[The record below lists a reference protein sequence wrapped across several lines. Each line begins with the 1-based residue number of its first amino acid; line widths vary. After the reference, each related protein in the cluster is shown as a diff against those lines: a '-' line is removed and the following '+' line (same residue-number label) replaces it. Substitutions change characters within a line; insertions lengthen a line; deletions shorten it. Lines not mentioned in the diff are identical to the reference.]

1 MGRRVAVYPGSFDPI
16 TLGHLDVIE
25 RGCRIFDE
33 LVVAVARN
41 RQKKAL
47 FTFDERMDMI
57 RRTTGCFSN
66 VRVDSFRGLV
76 VDYVLSIGAGVI
88 LRGIRTVGDFEYEF
102 QMALTNRELTPE
114 VETVFIMARQEF
126 SFIHASVIKEIVAL
140 GGNAGSFLPECVE
153 KKLRAKLRS

>member
-47 FTFDERMDMI
+47 FAFNERIDMI
-57 RRTTGCFSN
+57 RRTTSCFPN

-76 VDYVLSIGAGVI
+76 VDYVRSIGAGVI

-102 QMALTNRELTPE
+102 QMALTNRELTAD

-140 GGNAGSFLPECVE
+140 GGDASSFLPEYVE
-153 KKLRAKLRS
+153 KKLRAKLT